1 MFTGLIER
9 TGEIVQIGKKRNS
22 FQITIASRLDLVSS
36 DIGASISVD
45 GVCLTAVKVDNNL
58 FTVEVSPETLERT
71 TLSERKRGDLVN
83 LERALRLSDRLGGHL
98 VTGHVDGMGVI
109 RSITKKLNSIV
120 IKISPP
126 IEITRYLVVKGSVGL
141 DGISLTINEIQ
152 GNDFLVNIIPHTA
165 QVTTIGKKRIGDRV
179 NIETDLI
186 GKYVAKLLQEA
197 VLIPEKKGKL
207 SSINSDFLN
216 KHGFT

>member
-1 MFTGLIER
+1 MFTGLIES
-9 TGEIVQIGKKRNS
+9 TGEIVQIGKRGNS
-22 FQITIASRLDLVSS
+22 FQITITSRLSFDNS
-36 DIGASISVD
+36 DIGASVSVD
-45 GVCLTAVKVDNNL
+45 GVCLTVVAVDRNL

-98 VTGHVDGMGVI
+98 VTGHVDGIGVI

-120 IKISPP
+120 IKISTP

>member
-165 QVTTIGKKRIGDRV
+165 QVTIIGKKRIGDRV

-186 GKYVAKLLQEA
+186 GKYVEKLLQGA
-197 VLIPEKKGKL
+197 ALIPEKKGKL